1 MPRMQRISLM
11 LENLMFKYP
20 HLRCRCVLDADMS
33 LGNKSLPFHSL
44 GFNMIGFGKV
54 K

>member
-1 MPRMQRISLM
+1 MRTSCSNICG
-11 LENLMFKYP
+11 P
-20 HLRCRCVLDADMS
+20 HLRRRCVLDADMA